1 MGSKIVVLGGS
12 GAMAQV
18 TVRDLID
25 SPVVDLVGIA
35 DINYEGAKSLADQL
49 ATDKVSALR
58 ADVRDSHGLRRL
70 IGEFD
75 VVVNSTWYQ
84 FNLDVMR
91 AAIAAGVHYMDLGG
105 LYHMTMKQMELDR
118 EAKNS
123 SVTCILGIGSSPGT
137 MNLMAAYGASKMSKI
152 KSIKLRSGS
161 SPPSKPTEIL
171 QAPYSIRT
179 ILDEFTLPPM
189 ILREGKIQEASPLS
203 GKERFSLPAPVG
215 ELEGYYTL
223 HSELATLPRTLNK
236 GVQEMDF
243 IVAFPPE
250 FTKTVALFVKMGLA
264 SRNPIVIKGTEVIP
278 YDVLVA
284 VIDSLPKVDAELD
297 VDVERTEVYGES
309 DSTPL
314 KLKYDS
320 ISVPN
325 ERWKIG
331 GGIVSTGVPP
341 SIAAQWL
348 AQRKITVRGVVPPES
363 CIEPLGFFKELSQRH
378 IRTYEYSEDSR
389 KSKALF

>member
-35 DINYEGAKSLADQL
+35 DINYEGAKLLADQL

-58 ADVRDSHGLRRL
+58 ADVRDRQGLRRM

-91 AAIAAGVHYMDLGG
+91 AAIAAGVHYLDLGG
-105 LYHMTMKQMELDR
+105 LYHMTMKQLELDS

-123 SVTCILGIGSSPGT
+123 GVTCVLGIGSSPGT

-152 KSIKLRSGS
+152 ESIKLRSGS
-161 SPPSKPTEIL
+161 SPPSKPTEVF

-189 ILREGKIQEASPLS
+189 ILREGKVQEAPPLS
-203 GKERFSLPAPVG
+203 GKERFTLPAPVG

-250 FTKTVALFVKMGLA
+250 FTKTIALLVKVGLA
-264 SRNPIVIKGTEVIP
+264 SRNPVVIEGTEVMP
-278 YDVLVA
+278 YDVLA
-284 VIDSLPKVDAELD
+284 TVIDSHPQSDSELD
-297 VDVERTEVYGES
+297 VDVERAEVYGEY
-309 DSTPL
+309 DGKPL

-331 GGIVSTGVPP
+331 GGTVSTGVPP

-348 AQRKITVRGVVPPES
+348 AKGMITVRGVVPPES
-363 CIEPLGFFKELSQRH
+363 CIEPLGFFKELSQRG
-378 IRTYEYSEDSR
+378 IRTYEYSEDPE